1 MEQYDYDRIIL
12 IQANKR
18 SCKVINM
25 RGIEKV
31 DSNNLKAL
39 GILKHVL
46 FCVNNG
52 VDMNSFDTITTLEAI
67 YDYLVDNNRIF
78 NEVT

>member
-1 MEQYDYDRIIL
+1 MEQYDYDKIIL
-12 IQANKR
+12 IQANKC

-31 DSNNLKAL
+31 DSNNMKAL
-39 GILKHVL
+39 GILKHIL

-52 VDMNSFDTITTLEAI
+52 GDMEHLDIVTTLEAV

>member
-1 MEQYDYDRIIL
+1 MEQYDYDKIIL
-12 IQANKR
+12 KQANKR

-25 RGIEKV
+25 VDIEKV
-31 DSNNLKAL
+31 DLNNMKAM

-46 FCVNNG
+46 FCVGNG
-52 VDMNSFDTITTLEAI
+52 GDMYCLDTITTLEAV

-78 NEVT
+78 NEST